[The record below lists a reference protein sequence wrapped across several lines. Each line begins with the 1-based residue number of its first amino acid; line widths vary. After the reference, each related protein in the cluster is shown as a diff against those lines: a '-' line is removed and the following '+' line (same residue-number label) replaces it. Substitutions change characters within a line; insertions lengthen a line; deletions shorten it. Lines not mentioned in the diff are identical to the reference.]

1 MANQAVGNVS
11 SDAPNVV
18 SNVVSGVVWE
28 PLVVS
33 VKDAMRVSCI
43 SRTYLYELIG
53 NGSIASRKIGKK
65 RLIIYSSLKAFLTAQ
80 PAVQGEW
87 RSL

>member
-1 MANQAVGNVS
+1 MTNQTHDNVS
-11 SDAPNVV
+11 SSAAKAV
-18 SNVVSGVVWE
+18 SNVVNGVVWE

-33 VKDAMRVSCI
+33 VKDAIRISCM

-65 RLIIYSSLKAFLTAQ
+65 RLLIYSSLKAFLTAQ
-80 PAVQGEW
+80 PTEQGEW